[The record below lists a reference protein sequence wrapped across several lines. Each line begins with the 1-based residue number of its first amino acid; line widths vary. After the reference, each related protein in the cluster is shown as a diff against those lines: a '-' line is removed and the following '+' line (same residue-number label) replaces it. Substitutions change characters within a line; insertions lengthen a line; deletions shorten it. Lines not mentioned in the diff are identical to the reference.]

1 MANMKQDR
9 NGVRTASDVER
20 KYKMGMIEPTA
31 EDVDEL
37 KNVTLVVDDYL
48 STTSTHSVQNR
59 VITQN
64 LNNKVAKETGKGLS
78 SNDFTDEDKNSIHVH
93 NNKSVLDELVAPKS
107 YNLINYKVSDLIIET
122 GSCVIKENRIC
133 INIVCNYSVQANIDT
148 KLFNLPSECM
158 PSEEKFFVLY
168 GEDID
173 GNGYYGIGNVS
184 VEGYLTVNFTNQ
196 VNSEKMSFV
205 YDI

>member
-1 MANMKQDR
+1 MSNNKRDR

-48 STTSTHSVQNR
+48 SATSTHSVQNR

-64 LNNKVAKETGKGLS
+64 LNKKVTKENGKGLS
-78 SNDFTDEDKNSIHVH
+78 SNDFTDNDKNSIHTH
-93 NNKSVLDELVAPKS
+93 GNQEVLDELVAPKS
-107 YNLINYKVSDLIIET
+107 YNLINYKVSGLIIET
-122 GSCVIKENRIC
+122 GSCVRKENRIC
-133 INIVCNYSVQANIDT
+133 INISCKYGVDVNTDT
-148 KLFNLPSECM
+148 KLFNLPSECT
-158 PSEEKFFVLY
+158 PSEEKNFVLY
-168 GEDID
+168 GEDNNKNI
-173 GNGYYGIGNVS
+173 YYGIGS
-184 VEGYLTVNFTNQ
+184 VTIEGHLIVRFTNQ
-196 VNSEKMSFV
+196 INSLKMSFV